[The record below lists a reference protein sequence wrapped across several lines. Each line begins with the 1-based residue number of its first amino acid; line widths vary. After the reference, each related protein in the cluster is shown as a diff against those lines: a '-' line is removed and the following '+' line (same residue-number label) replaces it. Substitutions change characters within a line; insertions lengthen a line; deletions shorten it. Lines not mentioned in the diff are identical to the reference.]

1 MALKRIRKRRGA
13 SITSLIDVIFLLLLF
28 FMLASTFSRQ
38 AEIELV
44 SGAEGAVAPVG
55 ENVSV
60 LRLEVTAQGLALE
73 GQPVAAV
80 GLVRAIS
87 AQASA
92 ARTVLAVD
100 PADDASTQRLV
111 DTLLLLRDLDGVEV
125 QIVEPAR

>member
-1 MALKRIRKRRGA
+1 MALKRIRKRRGT

-44 SGAEGAVAPVG
+44 SGAEGVVASVG
-55 ENVSV
+55 EDVSV
-60 LRLEVTAQGLALE
+60 LRLEVTAQGLTLE
-73 GQPVAAV
+73 GQPVAPV
-80 GLVRAIS
+80 DLVRAIT
-87 AQASA
+87 AHASA
-92 ARTVLAVD
+92 SRTVLAVD

-111 DTLLLLRDLDGVEV
+111 DTLLLLRDLNGIEV